1 MKPLNQNSKP
11 EPEGSLHPFYIIV
24 GIAVLLA
31 ILFGLPS
38 VASAGTAIEDI
49 LKFRERMDSG
59 KKEVVCS
66 TLHLE
71 LADILK
77 RKQVALET
85 LRSGLSKEA
94 TIDETYRLLSLVKV
108 QEVLEE
114 QLSLNACG
122 GKK

>member
-1 MKPLNQNSKP
+1 MKPMKP
-11 EPEGSLHPFYIIV
+11 NLRPDPEGSLSPFFIIV
-24 GIAVLLA
+24 GIAVLIA
-31 ILFGLPS
+31 ILFGFP
-38 VASAGTAIEDI
+38 VKATAGAVEDI

-59 KKEVVCS
+59 KKELICN
-66 TLHLE
+66 TLHDE

-94 TIDETYRLLSLVKV
+94 MVDETYRLLGLTKV
-108 QEVLEE
+108 QVILEE